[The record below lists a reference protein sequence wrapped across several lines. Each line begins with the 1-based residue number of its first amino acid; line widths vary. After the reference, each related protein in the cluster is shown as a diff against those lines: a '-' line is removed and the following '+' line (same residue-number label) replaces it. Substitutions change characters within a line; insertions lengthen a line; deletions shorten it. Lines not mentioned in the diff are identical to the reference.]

1 MTVKELIAALSQ
13 YDDDIEIV
21 DFLYCEIQSIEEDT
35 KERLGME
42 YPVLKLV

>member
-1 MTVKELIAALSQ
+1 MTVKELIAVLSQ

-21 DFLYCEIQSIEEDT
+21 DYSYCEIQSIEEDT
-35 KERLGME
+35 KERLGMD